1 MKKILNHE
9 NVSFSKLKNSFEV
22 KNPATNEIIAY
33 VKYTNE
39 DELKELIKKAEI
51 AQKKWANKT
60 AKERSDIMLKW
71 HHLVVKNKK
80 ELAKIITLE
89 QGKIINEALG
99 EINSVASYI
108 KWFGEEARRIDGD
121 ILTNNNSQRFFI
133 IKQPIGV
140 VAAITP
146 WNFPAGMIAR
156 KAAPALAVGCAMIV
170 KPATLTPLSAY
181 AQANLAYEAGVP
193 QDLFAIVCGDARK
206 ISDVFE
212 NSNAIRKISF
222 TGSTQVGI
230 EIYAKAAKSVKKV
243 SLELGGNAPF
253 IVFDDANLNKA
264 IEGLM
269 ASKFRNSGQTCVCA
283 NRIYVQSKIYDQ
295 FCKELAKKVSNLKL
309 GNGLDKGTH
318 QGPLIDEDAV
328 KKVEFYI
335 KDALNNGAKCLTGGK
350 RSALGKTFFEPTVLS
365 DVKGDMLVAKQE
377 IFGPLCPIFKFNEVE
392 EVIKKA
398 NDTEF
403 GLASYIFTDDFKKQ
417 WSVSEALEYGIVSV
431 NTGIFSNEIAPFG
444 GIKFSGIGREGSKYG
459 ADEYLEMKYIC
470 LDIT

>member
-51 AQKKWANKT
+51 AQKKWASKT

-193 QDLFAIVCGDARK
+193 RDLFAIVCGDAKK

-212 NSNAIRKISF
+212 NSNIIRKISF
-222 TGSTQVGI
+222 TGSTKVGI

-309 GNGLDKGTH
+309 GNGLDKETH

-328 KKVEFYI
+328 KKVESYI